1 MSMQREPCPRPRT
14 GGGRRPAAALLF
26 AAALAAWPLGPA
38 AANDAQKLIDDAASM
53 VRAMLVDPEWRDFHA
68 AYRRAK
74 AVVLVP
80 DFLKAGFILGG
91 AGGQGVMIA
100 RSGPDG
106 GWSAPAFCLLGE
118 ASFGL
123 QIGVQKSEMILLVM
137 TDGALEKIVSGGA
150 KFGGNA
156 GLAVG
161 LIGAGAQGATT
172 LNLDADIYAFSR
184 SQGLYGGVAIDGGW
198 IGPDTDY
205 NQAYY
210 GRAVS
215 ARNIL
220 IDRRVTNPATN
231 QLIAAL
237 DSAE

>member
-1 MSMQREPCPRPRT
+1 MRT
-14 GGGRRPAAALLF
+14 HYDRARAPAAALLIC
-26 AAALAAWPLGPA
+26 ASLMALPLSPA
-38 AANDAQKLIDDAASM
+38 AANDAQKLVDDATSM
-53 VRAMLVDPEWRDFHA
+53 VRAMLVDPDWQDFNS
-68 AYRRAK
+68 AYKRAK

-80 DFLKAGFILGG
+80 DFLKAGFVVGG
-91 AGGQGVMIA
+91 AGGQCLMVA

-106 GWSAPAFCLLGE
+106 AWSAPSFCLIGE

-123 QIGVQKSEMILLVM
+123 QIGAQKSEVLMLVM
-137 TDGALEKIVSGGA
+137 TDGALERLASGNA
-150 KFGGNA
+150 KLGGNA
-156 GLAVG
+156 GLSVG
-161 LIGAGAQGATT
+161 LIGAGVQGATT
-172 LNLDADIYAFSR
+172 LNLGADIYAFAR
-184 SQGLYGGVAIDGGW
+184 SQGLYGGVALDGGW

-231 QLIAAL
+231 GLLAAL
-237 DSAE
+237 DSAK